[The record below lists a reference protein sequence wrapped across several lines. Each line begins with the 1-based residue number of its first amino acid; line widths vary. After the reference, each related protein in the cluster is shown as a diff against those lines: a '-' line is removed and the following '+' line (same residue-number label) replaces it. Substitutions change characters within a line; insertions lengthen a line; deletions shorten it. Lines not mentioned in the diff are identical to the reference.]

1 MELIET
7 NKIIYLNTH
16 FAYWVQDN
24 KVFRGKIKINK
35 RRNPKKLRL
44 IKNTTKEIKEI
55 DTINA
60 RLQKILKAYGVK
72 IIREI
77 KTGTKQEPIKKII
90 RHQKI
95 SGQNKCKCG
104 ADSIHIKGYGYFC
117 VTKLNERLKEWN
129 YKIIK
134 TGE

>member
-44 IKNTTKEIKEI
+44 IKNTTKELKEI
-55 DTINA
+55 STPDAT
-60 RLQKILKAYGVK
+60 LQKILKSHGVK
-72 IIREI
+72 IIHEI
-77 KTGTKQEPIKKII
+77 KTNTKEEPIKKII
-90 RHQKI
+90 HQKI
-95 SGQNKCKCG
+95 SGQRKCKCG
-104 ADSIHIKGYGYFC
+104 ADSIHLLGHGYFC